1 MENVRIAGVPEH
13 FNLPWHMAM
22 EEGAFAEKGIALH
35 WTDVPEGSGRMAEML
50 RRGETDLAVI
60 LTDGFLKAAADG
72 LQAVILQEYVASPLL
87 WGIHVA
93 AGSSYQTPSELKGQ
107 IAAISRPGSGSQL
120 MAYVHAREMGWKPED
135 VRFEVVHTL
144 DGAIKALSE
153 GQAAYFLW
161 ERFTTQPVVDQGV
174 FRRIGQCPTPWP
186 CFILVARSEYAA
198 RHKALLDNLREILNT
213 YTREFRNIPSIDRTL
228 ANRYGQRLEEVQS
241 WLGLTRWSQQQVSLQ
256 SLEKTIITL
265 SELKLL
271 SNTINAKDL
280 LA

>member
-1 MENVRIAGVPEH
+1 MRIAGVPEH

-22 EEGAFAEKGIALH
+22 EEGAFAVRGMELL

-50 RRGETDLAVI
+50 RSGETDLAVI
-60 LTDGFLKAAADG
+60 LTDGYLKAAADG

-93 AGSSYQTPSELKGQ
+93 AESSYQTPSELKGE

-120 MAYVHAREMGWKPED
+120 MAYVHAREMGWQPED
-135 VRFEVVHTL
+135 LRFEVVHTL
-144 DGAIKALSE
+144 DGAINALSAGE
-153 GQAAYFLW
+153 AAYFLW
-161 ERFTTQPVVDQGV
+161 ERFTTQPIVDKGV

-198 RHKALLDNLREILNT
+198 HHKALLGNLRDVINT

-228 ANRYGQRLEEVQS
+228 ANRYGQRLEDVQS
-241 WLGLTRWSQQQVSLQ
+241 WLGLTRWSQKQISLQ
-256 SLEKTIITL
+256 SLKIAINTL
-265 SELKLL
+265 SNLNLL
-271 SNTINAKDL
+271 SNSISGKEL
-280 LA
+280 LV